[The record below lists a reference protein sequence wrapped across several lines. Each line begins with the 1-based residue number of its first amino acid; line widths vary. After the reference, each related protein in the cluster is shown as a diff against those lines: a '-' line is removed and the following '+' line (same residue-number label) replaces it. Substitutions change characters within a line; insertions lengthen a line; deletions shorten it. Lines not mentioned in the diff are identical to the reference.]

1 MAFLM
6 KWNKIPETFYKQL
19 ELLRYSKEFFFY
31 FSRPFWW
38 ENHAVCRPVALRPIP
53 CLLFQ
58 QHLSQTWATRFH
70 SVNQLQR
77 IHVSDSEMHDSMYF
91 FLVSNVIQ
99 GVVFLLFFWK
109 ETKRRWWLEWYQSF
123 CFSRLTQVL
132 EDFQKVLSANIDSED
147 EQTLE
152 KISQDVSTLRQ
163 LWQKIRNNPT
173 QALSGR

>member
-1 MAFLM
+1 MPAIKTKANFPQLSHKSYLHRQGIISFLYLAQIFDY
-6 KWNKIPETFYKQL
+6 KGRNLRKRWLFLAVKVIGIGIILPELSTNTL
-19 ELLRYSKEFFFY
+19 AYSKY

-58 QHLSQTWATRFH
+58 QHLSQAWATRFH

-109 ETKRRWWLEWYQSF
+109 EKKG
-123 CFSRLTQVL
+123 
-132 EDFQKVLSANIDSED
+132 DDD
-147 EQTLE
+147 
-152 KISQDVSTLRQ
+152 
-163 LWQKIRNNPT
+163 
-173 QALSGR
+173 